1 MRDLS
6 RVIRECAV
14 ALLDQ
19 ANRLEDAQSED
30 EFLQL
35 ADDLKE
41 QSQRLN
47 GIAEKVHPIRFG
59 TD

>member
-6 RVIRECAV
+6 RMIRECAV
-14 ALLDQ
+14 TLLDR

-41 QSQRLN
+41 QSQRLDA
-47 GIAEKVHPIRFG
+47 IADKVHPIRFG
-59 TD
+59 SH

>member
-6 RVIRECAV
+6 RMIRECAV
-14 ALLDQ
+14 TLLDR

-41 QSQRLN
+41 QSQRIDT
-47 GIAEKVHPIRFG
+47 IAGKVHPIRFG
-59 TD
+59 SH